1 MGSPE
6 RQGLYRI
13 PAIVPSRAGC
23 ADRSPQATGI
33 HTPVLA
39 GDGCGL
45 PVLCCYRYD
54 GTLH

>member
-23 ADRSPQATGI
+23 ADRSPQTGYKNP
-33 HTPVLA
+33 HTCPCWRWLRAAGVVL
-39 GDGCGL
+39 L
-45 PVLCCYRYD
+45 QV
-54 GTLH
+54 